1 MVWPV
6 ISNIDE
12 ENSYN
17 GAWTF
22 PSILALLTVQPTQ
35 FSALFPGSDA
45 LRGSRNS
52 IIGAYFQDD
61 YRIRPNL
68 TINLGVRY
76 DIATVIKEV
85 NGKLANLRNL
95 TDSQTTVGD
104 PYYSNP
110 TLKDFAPRV
119 GFAWDPLKNGKTAIR
134 GGAGMFDII
143 PLPYLLVNLF
153 PRTAPFYRLGLVA
166 NTAATPLAGAFPN
179 GGFSLLSL
187 STLQATRIEPEPPR
201 SYKMQWNFNV
211 QRQLARNLALTVGYV
226 GSTGVYLAP
235 TNY

>member
-76 DIATVIKEV
+76 DIATVIKEL
-85 NGKLANLRNL
+85 NGKLAKLGKFYRF
-95 TDSQTTVGD
+95 Q
-104 PYYSNP
+104 
-110 TLKDFAPRV
+110 
-119 GFAWDPLKNGKTAIR
+119 KNSEGS
-134 GGAGMFDII
+134 
-143 PLPYLLVNLF
+143 LF
-153 PRTAPFYRLGLVA
+153 PH
-166 NTAATPLAGAFPN
+166 NT
-179 GGFSLLSL
+179 
-187 STLQATRIEPEPPR
+187 TR
-201 SYKMQWNFNV
+201 QF
-211 QRQLARNLALTVGYV
+211 
-226 GSTGVYLAP
+226 
-235 TNY
+235 